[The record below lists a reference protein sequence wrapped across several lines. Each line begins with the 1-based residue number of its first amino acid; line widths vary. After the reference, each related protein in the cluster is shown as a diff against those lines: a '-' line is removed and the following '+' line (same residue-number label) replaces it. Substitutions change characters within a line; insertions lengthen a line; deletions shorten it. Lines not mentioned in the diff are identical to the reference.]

1 MIPILTLVSES
12 ARKIKMTRLKTKD
25 ITDIAANLNAYD
37 TRLLSQT
44 GRALKGI
51 ACLTA
56 GIGESRL
63 LKLRGRIRVGVIPF
77 SCGRGIISNF
87 SETVVGIIKHLG
99 FSAFVTAASDVEAIA
114 DAYCREADILFMAD
128 ERRFVAIDLHS
139 RSVVDNADMTGRGF
153 TAGLALM
160 AGDLRGKSVFV
171 IGCGEVGC
179 AATESLLRLG
189 AEVAVYDVNRS
200 STRALARQNGNAIKV
215 EHSLD
220 AALMHY
226 DLIFDA
232 SPAADIIGVG
242 HIDEKTFV
250 AAPGMPCGTTAAA
263 TEKLNRRLLHDPLR
277 IGVACMLMNAVKTVI
292 KS

>member
-1 MIPILTLVSES
+1 MMPTPAPFSEVN
-12 ARKIKMTRLKTKD
+12 RKIRMTRLKTKD
-25 ITDIAANLNAYD
+25 IADIAANLNEYD

-44 GRALKGI
+44 GQTLKGI

-56 GIGESRL
+56 GIGEGRL
-63 LKLRGRIRVGVIPF
+63 LKLRGRISVGVIPF
-77 SCGRGIISNF
+77 SCGQGIISDF
-87 SETVVGIIKHLG
+87 SETVVSIINHLG
-99 FSAFVTAASDVEAIA
+99 FSAFVAADSDVTAMV
-114 DAYCREADILFMAD
+114 DACHREADILFMAD

-200 STRALARQNGNAIKV
+200 STRALTRQTGNAIKV
-215 EHSLD
+215 EPSLD

-263 TEKLNRRLLHDPLR
+263 IEKLNRLLLHDPLR
-277 IGVACMLMNAVKTVI
+277 ISVACMLVNAVKTVI
-292 KS
+292 RS